1 MTRHLNTDSGTAS
14 HGANATAMAG
24 HPLSHRSGTLAVL
37 GVIIASLTFA
47 VGCDTVDRLLT
58 VNSPSR
64 LDEANYLVPANAL
77 LISNSAVAD
86 FECALGG
93 YIVASGLAAGE
104 LVDGSQTAAR
114 WSYDRRDVDPTQ
126 AQYASA
132 GCAAIGVY
140 TPLNVA
146 RHTNDQAVRLLQ
158 EWTDQQVANR
168 QRLIARN
175 AAMAGYSLVLLA
187 EGFCEVT
194 INVGPALT
202 PAQAFDSAKV
212 RFSTAL
218 AAAQAASATD
228 LVNLARVGRARARLG
243 SGDLAGA
250 AEDAALVPQDF
261 VYNAT
266 HDLNAGT
273 RNNRIFAQ
281 NNQGFAVT
289 VAPAYRALTVGGAP
303 DPRVS
308 VTDAGRLAPD
318 QVNGLFTQNKFTSL
332 TAPTPIASGVEARLI
347 LAEVRGAGE
356 GVGILNALR
365 ARAGV
370 QLPPLSAAE
379 SAAFAATLVEARR
392 RDLWLQGNRW
402 FDMNRLNLPQ
412 VPAAGAVYPKGGG
425 IYGNQ
430 RCWPLPDVERLANPN
445 T

>member
-1 MTRHLNTDSGTAS
+1 MTSPMT
-14 HGANATAMAG
+14 
-24 HPLSHRSGTLAVL
+24 PIHRRPARALLGLLA
-37 GVIIASLTFA
+37 ASLIFV

-86 FECALGG
+86 FECAHGG

-104 LVDGSQTAAR
+104 LVDGTQTAAR

-158 EWTDQQVANR
+158 EWTDQEVANR

-175 AAMAGYSLVLLA
+175 ASMAGYSLILLA
-187 EGFCEVT
+187 EGFCEVS

-202 PAQAFDSAKV
+202 PAQAFDSAEV

-218 AAAQAASATD
+218 AAAQAANEPA

-250 AEDAALVPQDF
+250 AEDAAVVPQDF
-261 VYNAT
+261 VFNAT

-289 VAPAYRALTVGGAP
+289 VAPAYRTMTVAGSA

-308 VTDAGRLAPD
+308 VSDGGRLTPD
-318 QVNGLFTQNKFTSL
+318 QANALFTQNKYASL
-332 TAPTPIASGVEARLI
+332 TAPTPIASGVEAKLI

-356 GVGILNALR
+356 GVGIINALR

-370 QLPPLSAAE
+370 QLPALSAAE
-379 SAAFAATLVEARR
+379 TAAFAATLVEERR
-392 RDLWLQGNRW
+392 RELFLQGNRW
-402 FDMNRLNLPQ
+402 FDMNRLNQPQ
-412 VPAAGAVYPKGGG
+412 VPAAGVAYPKGGG
-425 IYGNQ
+425 VYGNQ